1 MNFFKKFSDNLGS
14 DKKNKDPEIQNSYKD
29 SPNIEEYEGS
39 PRYQAYKA
47 GRLEEFKQRENEKKD
62 AEYQK
67 RQKMFE
73 IFKDIYEKDE
83 DDILDFFHQITQPLD
98 DMKIELEEKIKSSKK
113 IWMSDEE
120 KLDLKIC
127 LNSVKGIFIGM
138 ETSDLKELISRV
150 IVYEDEDEDEIEES
164 EYQFENCFPIFESF
178 DSWRNEKA
186 VNEIGIY
193 KKYIQVQY
201 EMNKPMVGYLW
212 NSFGINEHP
221 LDVMKFYKD
230 QIYWNYGRE
239 EENIDKWIKIRW
251 ESYLKAFFYNRDDIN
266 KAAKLLLKFHA
277 ERSKTLNGEEPK
289 RKVIELENLEAK
301 GYVYLIRNKDIYKI
315 GITDNLLRRFNQL
328 KPDEILN
335 VVRCSNYVS
344 LEKELHK
351 KFKEYRIPQTEY
363 FRLNDNYIEEV
374 NIEMTKGAVF

>member
-1 MNFFKKFSDNLGS
+1 
-14 DKKNKDPEIQNSYKD
+14 
-29 SPNIEEYEGS
+29 
-39 PRYQAYKA
+39 
-47 GRLEEFKQRENEKKD
+47 
-62 AEYQK
+62 
-67 RQKMFE
+67 
-73 IFKDIYEKDE
+73 
-83 DDILDFFHQITQPLD
+83 
-98 DMKIELEEKIKSSKK
+98 
-113 IWMSDEE
+113 MSDEE

-328 KPDEILN
+328 KPDEVLN